1 MGGRILPPN
10 AVPAPPPRRDRRR
23 STPVRTVRAGTAPR
37 AANSGGVNSVNLI
50 GRLVE
55 DPVPRSGPGGE
66 PQCSMRLAVP
76 RIGDA
81 GLREP
86 GLVYVEVVAT
96 GLRAHDVAREARAGV
111 RVGVSGR
118 LELDEWTEP
127 GGERRTRYE
136 VMADQ
141 LELLD
146 GWVPPAEPAPPGPA
160 PPG

>member
-1 MGGRILPPN
+1 MGT
-10 AVPAPPPRRDRRR
+10 VAPP
-23 STPVRTVRAGTAPR
+23 
-37 AANSGGVNSVNLI
+37 ANSGGVNSVNLI

-55 DPVPRSGPGGE
+55 DPVLRAGNGGE
-66 PQCSMRLAVP
+66 EQCSMRVAVP
-76 RIGDA
+76 RIGVA

-96 GLRAHDVAREARAGV
+96 GLRAHDIVRDARAGA

-127 GGERRTRYE
+127 GGEHRARYE

-146 GWVPPAEPAPPGPA
+146 ASAPPHDA
-160 PPG
+160 